1 MGNNNAAI
9 YDESLYLQAGI
20 NPAAVIPQ
28 RRLKNGTDGVDL
40 ICALKNI
47 FQIQDRQDA
56 LTRYKWYNLPKGLT
70 GKLIEQVLYLKGQ
83 AAVCRVQDK
92 FYFLPYTLASKDSNG
107 IDCYGRYKGLTFVSM
122 GSTNEDSKQRK
133 IFGNQVFEILYECAE
148 KQETKENRSIYSK
161 YAITLKDYTER
172 FMGEVVQPRW
182 IVNDALINLQAE
194 VMLFARTASLS
205 KTGVK
210 SFKLESGDQVNDVE
224 SMNSTVYY
232 NAIGCKLYTGVV
244 GNIETQDLSANN
256 SAGDVSEFLTLAQ
269 ALKNMRKGTYGLQNG
284 GLMLKQ
290 SHMLN
295 SEMQR
300 NNGEDKSAL
309 DDGLYNRQYFCVL
322 FYSVFG
328 YPIWCEVNENQ
339 EQDAQQE
346 QGQETSMMHEGGSES
361 ESNNN

>member
-28 RRLKNGTDGVDL
+28 RRLKNGSDGVDL
-40 ICALKNI
+40 IIGLKKNLE
-47 FQIQDRQDA
+47 IQDRQDA
-56 LTRYKWYNLPKGLT
+56 LTRYKWLNLPKGLT

-83 AAVCRVQDK
+83 GAFCRVGDK
-92 FYFLPYTLASKDSNG
+92 FMFLPYTLASENSNG
-107 IDCYGRYKGLTFVSM
+107 IDCYGRYKSLTFVAM
-122 GSTNEDSKQRK
+122 GSTNDNKRERK
-133 IFGNQVFEILYECAE
+133 IFGNQIFDILYECAE
-148 KQETKENRSIYSK
+148 KMEKKESRSIYSQ
-161 YAITLKDYTER
+161 YAITLRDYTEK
-172 FMGEVVQPRW
+172 FMGEMITPRW
-182 IVNDALINLQAE
+182 ILNDCLIDLEAQ
-194 VMLFARTASLS
+194 VLLFARTASLS

-210 SFKLESGDQVNDVE
+210 AFKLESGDQVNDVE

-244 GNIETQDLSANN
+244 GNIETQELSANN

-269 ALKNMRKGTYGLQNG
+269 AFKNMRKGLYGLKNG

-309 DDGLYNRQYFCVL
+309 DDGLYNRQMACVL

-328 YPIWCEVNENQ
+328 HPMWCVVNETQ
-339 EQDAQQE
+339 EEDDNE